1 MNNVQEILA
10 HWPVIFSGFGDN
22 SLIAGSPNRTENRFL
37 FHDEEGIF
45 YIAEGYSPPETAVSD
60 PTEPSA
66 GISGGESGTRD
77 PSVLPDIVR
86 GARGVVRQTFLA
98 DKTVYRSGKD
108 PPGNPW

>member
-45 YIAEGYSPPETAVSD
+45 YIAEGYSPRKQQYQ
-60 PTEPSA
+60 
-66 GISGGESGTRD
+66 I
-77 PSVLPDIVR
+77 
-86 GARGVVRQTFLA
+86 RQNRLLEFLA
-98 DKTVYRSGKD
+98 ENLVPGIHPFYRTLSGEHGVFKYLMKLSYSIVNKTQFKNLQKS
-108 PPGNPW
+108 